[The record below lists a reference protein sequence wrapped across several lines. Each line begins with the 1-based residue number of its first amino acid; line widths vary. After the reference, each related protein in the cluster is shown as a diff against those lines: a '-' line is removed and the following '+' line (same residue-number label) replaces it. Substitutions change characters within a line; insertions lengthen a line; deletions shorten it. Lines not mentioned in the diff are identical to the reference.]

1 MVIRPFLVAAAALAA
16 LAGCNGEAWH
26 SAAQAADSAQAS
38 TAAELVPVTIRSAKG
53 THVFEVEIA
62 RTEQEQ
68 ARGLMYRASLPA
80 NGGMLFPFDPARP
93 ASFWMK
99 NTPLPLDMLFI
110 RPDGSIARIAAETVP
125 YSLDPV
131 ASGEPVAAVLEIAGG
146 AAAAAGI
153 EEGDRAS
160 WPGGPAS

>member
-1 MVIRPFLVAAAALAA
+1 MISHRLLVTAALA
-16 LAGCNGEAWH
+16 LLVGCGG
-26 SAAQAADSAQAS
+26 DTGLAQAS
-38 TAAELVPVTIRSAKG
+38 GTEQAAADATLLPLTIRSAG
-53 THVFEVEIA
+53 GVHRFDVEIA

-68 ARGLMYRASLPA
+68 ARGLMYRTALPE
-80 NGGMLFPFDPARP
+80 NGGMLFPFDPPRP

-110 RPDGSIARIAAETVP
+110 RADGSIARIAAETVP
-125 YSLDPV
+125 YSLDQV

-153 EEGDRAS
+153 EEGDQVS
-160 WPGGPAS
+160 WPGGPGG